1 MSRPQGCAA
10 CVRKRTRV
18 KASETLR
25 APAKLNLTL
34 EVLRKR
40 EDGLHALRSVMVP
53 LDLCDE
59 LTVEPARA
67 TAFTC
72 DAAELQDVNL
82 VERAM
87 QALHIEGVHI
97 HLRKAIPTGA
107 GMGGGSSDAAAVLLA
122 AQCGVFGPAPE
133 ADYLAVARSL
143 GSDVPFFLAQ
153 TAALVEGT
161 GERVTALGPVPPW
174 HAVVVKPPV
183 AVSTAWA
190 YAQIDAAARPTRARS
205 ESVSLR
211 TGEALQRGDFDTV
224 QSLLQN
230 DFHDVLA
237 PSVPEIARALDI
249 LRSAG
254 AQYPLLT
261 GSGSCVYALTRTAE
275 EAHAMAG
282 SCRDA
287 LRQGEEYRIYTCAFW
302 NGAAWRS
309 AA

>member
-1 MSRPQGCAA
+1 M
-10 CVRKRTRV
+10 

-34 EVLRKR
+34 EVLQRR
-40 EDGLHALRSVMVP
+40 EDGLHNLRTVMVP
-53 LDLCDE
+53 VDLCDE
-59 LTVEPARA
+59 LTVEPADRA
-67 TAFTC
+67 AFVC
-72 DAAELQDVNL
+72 DVPELQSGNL

-87 QALHIEGVHI
+87 EAVRAGPYRVA
-97 HLRKAIPTGA
+97 LRKRIPTGA

-122 AQCGVFGPAPE
+122 AQRGLFGPPPGV
-133 ADYLAVARSL
+133 DYVATARSL
-143 GSDVPFFLAQ
+143 GSDVPFFLVE

-161 GERVTALGPVPPW
+161 GERVTALGPVPRW

-190 YAQIDAAARPTRARS
+190 YAQIDAASRPTRTRS
-205 ESVSLR
+205 GSVSLR
-211 TGEALQRGDFDTV
+211 MGEALQRADFDAV
-224 QSLLQN
+224 KSMLQN
-230 DFHDVLA
+230 DFHDVLVPA
-237 PSVPEIARALDI
+237 TPEIATALDA
-249 LRSAG
+249 LRTAG
-254 AQYPLLT
+254 ATHPLLT
-261 GSGSCVYALTRTAE
+261 GSGSCVFALTRTAE
-275 EAHAMAG
+275 EARAIAG